1 LPGFVRKEAAMRRIL
16 ILAATATILVGLMA
30 GTSSGGGGG
39 STVRVTNFDFKPA
52 TKTIQRGGRVTWRN
66 IEGRHTVTFRS
77 GGFDK
82 VISGNQRVTR
92 TFRRRGTFRYVC
104 RFHNR
109 IFEQRGKI
117 VVE

>member
-1 LPGFVRKEAAMRRIL
+1 MRRSL
-16 ILAATATILVGLMA
+16 VMATSATILVGLMS
-30 GTSSGGGGG
+30 GTSNGGGGG

-52 TKTIQRGGRVTWRN
+52 TKTIQRGDRVTWRN
-66 IEGRHTVTFRS
+66 VEGRHTVTFRS
-77 GGFDK
+77 GSFDK
-82 VISGNQRVTR
+82 VISGSQRVSR

-109 IFEQRGKI
+109 IFGQRGKI